1 MPITLHYLDFEH
13 SEDTE
18 GVATFEAMASVGPAQ
33 LAALHA
39 EIEQVLTWA
48 YEAFADVRGPLDE
61 GFEWDHDLQSQREFT
76 ASDELRFDPT
86 SGRLQVRSG
95 KPGLARHTV
104 TLSITGSA
112 RFAEAFMAVFNQ
124 AIGLS

>member
-39 EIEQVLTWA
+39 EIEQELAGA
-48 YEAFADVRGPLDE
+48 YEAVADEPGP
-61 GFEWDHDLQSQREFT
+61 
-76 ASDELRFDPT
+76 
-86 SGRLQVRSG
+86 
-95 KPGLARHTV
+95 
-104 TLSITGSA
+104 
-112 RFAEAFMAVFNQ
+112 
-124 AIGLS
+124 